1 MAFIREENSFTQSN
15 KAIKGNTSSTRIP
28 SNEILAV
35 GETYNSIT
43 QTWLVLTSV
52 WSDISNT
59 YSTVSKNNEIA
70 SVLVRNPETIT
81 VKV

>member
-59 YSTVSKNNEIA
+59 YYTVSKNNEIA